1 MGLYSEKITPGKGG
15 NQSDIEAAIYYEG
28 ITNKHFNMRVF
39 WGWTLSAVF
48 HGVSIFLFTAY
59 FLSPTESGL

>member
-1 MGLYSEKITPGKGG
+1 MGG